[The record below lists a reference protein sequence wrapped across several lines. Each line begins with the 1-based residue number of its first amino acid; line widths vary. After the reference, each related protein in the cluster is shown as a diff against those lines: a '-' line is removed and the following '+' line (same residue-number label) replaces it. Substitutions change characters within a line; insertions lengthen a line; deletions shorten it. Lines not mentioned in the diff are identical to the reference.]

1 VVRGSFEILRNE
13 AESKG
18 LEFIYKVDDDV
29 PDTVLADP
37 LRLRQVL
44 LNLLSNAIKFTAK
57 GSVTLRVSVDR
68 TAADRVCVRFAVQDS
83 GIGISDTAM
92 LRLFKPFS
100 QADTS
105 MSRKYGGTGLGL
117 AICKHLAELM
127 GGEIGVES
135 REGRGS
141 QFWFTAQMRLDK
153 LEVRQSPAL
162 SASEIPAPL
171 PSSGSRQDLQ
181 DTSTRMLV
189 RASGSRILL
198 VEDNQVNQRLA
209 VRMLKKRG
217 HEADVAENGFDA
229 LKLLATKNY
238 DLILM
243 DCQMPEMDGF
253 ETTRQIRIAEAATGH
268 HIPIVAMTANALP
281 GDRERCIEAGMDEY
295 IAKPVHAEMLYQ
307 MIEAVLAR
315 HAPSSTATTPRS

>member
-1 VVRGSFEILRNE
+1 
-13 AESKG
+13 
-18 LEFIYKVDDDV
+18 
-29 PDTVLADP
+29 
-37 LRLRQVL
+37 
-44 LNLLSNAIKFTAK
+44 
-57 GSVTLRVSVDR
+57 
-68 TAADRVCVRFAVQDS
+68 
-83 GIGISDTAM
+83 M

-135 REGRGS
+135 REGHGS
-141 QFWFTAQMRLDK
+141 QFWFTAQLRADK
-153 LEVRQSPAL
+153 
-162 SASEIPAPL
+162 SASQEGKAVSGSEIPAPL
-171 PSSGSRQDLQ
+171 PSSGPRQDLQ
-181 DTSTRMLV
+181 DTTTRMSV
-189 RASGSRILL
+189 RANASRILL

-217 HEADVAENGFDA
+217 HESDVAENGFEA
-229 LKLLATKNY
+229 LKLLASKTY

-253 ETTRQIRIAEAATGH
+253 ETTRQIRVAEGTTGL

-307 MIEAVLAR
+307 MIDRVLAR
-315 HAPSSTATTPRS
+315 HSTSSTATTPGS